1 MKRNSSSGEGPSGR
15 LSAAAL
21 AALLFCAFAASGED
35 IPAAGPSAEGSLP
48 DMPFLLLQ
56 IQADVQ
62 GSLNGLEAA
71 VADASAEL
79 SATGLE
85 GDAARQVLRRLLE
98 ANPDLVEAVTF
109 DIEGR
114 IVVAECDDCEGA
126 EGAQGADIGG
136 QEHIS
141 HVLNTRN
148 PAFSG
153 EFLLVEGYMGTAI
166 AYPVFSEDG
175 GLLGGI
181 SAILEPED
189 LMDRLVAPHL
199 GYDVTT
205 RSQIIDYSFWAMDP
219 DGLILYDRDEGQIGK
234 LLFEDPLYQ
243 PFPSLLDLG
252 ERIAAERAGHGYY
265 SFQVAEGDE
274 TVVTKESYW
283 TTAGLHGRDWR
294 LVLTRIAE

>member
-1 MKRNSSSGEGPSGR
+1 MKRNRSMREGPSGR

-21 AALLFCAFAASGED
+21 AALLFCAFAASGEE
-35 IPAAGPSAEGSLP
+35 IPEAGASSGGSLP

-71 VADASAEL
+71 VADASQEL
-79 SATGLE
+79 SASGLG
-85 GDAARQVLRRLLE
+85 GDAARQVLRRLLD
-98 ANPDLVEAVTF
+98 ANPDLIEAVTF
-109 DIEGR
+109 DIDGK
-114 IVVAECDDCEGA
+114 IVVAECDACEGA
-126 EGAQGADIGG
+126 EGADIGG
-136 QEHIS
+136 QEHIAR
-141 HVLNTRN
+141 VLKTKK

-153 EFLLVEGYMGTAI
+153 EFLLVEGYAGTAI

-175 GLLGGI
+175 ELLGGI
-181 SAILEPED
+181 SAIIKPED
-189 LMDRLVAPHL
+189 LIGGLVAEKL
-199 GYDVTT
+199 RFDVST
-205 RSQIIDYSFWAMDP
+205 RSQITDYSFWAMDL
-219 DGLILYDRDEGQIGK
+219 DGLILYDRDESQIGK

-252 ERIAAERAGHGYY
+252 QRIAAERAGHGYY

-283 TTAGLHGRDWR
+283 TTVGLYGRDWR
-294 LVLTRIAE
+294 LVVTRIAE